1 MQQAHKKPKCVES
14 RILWVDEDSQEL
26 LNHSMALGCRGYPI
40 VACDAYSMG
49 LFLLERYE
57 FDLIVVGQGGPSF
70 EGRCVL
76 EHARHLAPHSQVLI
90 LANHADVGVYLKA
103 MDLGATDYFEKRPDP
118 SDLIPTIEKYLRPID
133 RPQKPVPESSEGS
146 DELPVETATPS
157 VGYTPCRS

>member
-26 LNHSMALGCRGYPI
+26 LNHSMALGYRGYPI
-40 VACDAYSMG
+40 VASDAYSMG

-57 FDLIVVGQGGPSF
+57 FDLIVVSQGGPSF

-76 EHARHLAPHSQVLI
+76 ERARQLAPHSQVLI

-103 MDLGATDYFEKRPDP
+103 MDLGTTDYLEKRPDP
-118 SDLIPTIEKYLRPID
+118 SALIPTIEKYLRPID
-133 RPQKPVPESSEGS
+133 RPPSQYPSPYT
-146 DELPVETATPS
+146 ELLSFRTDAHEPAARHRE
-157 VGYTPCRS
+157 